1 MNRIFSFFHSTAL
14 FFLCVADE
22 VNKKDDNTKT
32 IRDDDVKVKIH
43 GASGKI
49 KIARAEKDDKDD
61 DKDGKDDDKDD
72 KDSKDIDTPDKTD
85 DVDVE
90 VKDSVEKKDSDS
102 DKDDKDTDDDKD
114 DDDFEDTNDDLLTFE
129 LDDIKEKG
137 DNDKD
142 VADDKHSVDSFK
154 DVQFQ
159 FSPVQTNDRSFGIP
173 AINVNLTGRLEDT
186 DANVQI
192 MVYLFRRAG
201 SITFG
206 NETFQVQPGTVKF
219 NIKVRGQKMFAY
231 NAFSC
236 AIFYKKKHWGKAKN
250 MYRFSQG

>member
-1 MNRIFSFFHSTAL
+1 MKRIFSSFHSTAL

-32 IRDDDVKVKIH
+32 IRDDDVKAKIH
-43 GASGKI
+43 GKSGKI

-61 DKDGKDDDKDD
+61 DKDD
-72 KDSKDIDTPDKTD
+72 KDSKDSDTPDKTD
-85 DVDVE
+85 DADVDI
-90 VKDSVEKKDSDS
+90 KDSVEKKDSDG
-102 DKDDKDTDDDKD
+102 KDDKDTDDDED

-129 LDDIKEKG
+129 LDDIKEKDAN
-137 DNDKD
+137 DND
-142 VADDKHSVDSFK
+142 VADDNHSVDSFK

-186 DANVQI
+186 DANIQI
-192 MVYLFRRAG
+192 MVYLFRQAG

-219 NIKVRGQKMFAY
+219 NIKVRGQKMLTY
-231 NAFSC
+231 YAFSG
-236 AIFYKKKHWGKAKN
+236 AIFYKITGKAKN
-250 MYRFSQG
+250 NV

>member
-1 MNRIFSFFHSTAL
+1 M
-14 FFLCVADE
+14 
-22 VNKKDDNTKT
+22 
-32 IRDDDVKVKIH
+32 
-43 GASGKI
+43 
-49 KIARAEKDDKDD
+49 
-61 DKDGKDDDKDD
+61 
-72 KDSKDIDTPDKTD
+72 
-85 DVDVE
+85 
-90 VKDSVEKKDSDS
+90 
-102 DKDDKDTDDDKD
+102 
-114 DDDFEDTNDDLLTFE
+114 LTFE
-129 LDDIKEKG
+129 LDDIKEKD

-192 MVYLFRRAG
+192 MVYLFRQAG

-231 NAFSC
+231 YAFSC

>member
-1 MNRIFSFFHSTAL
+1 MKRIFSFFHSTAL

-72 KDSKDIDTPDKTD
+72 KDSKDTDTPDKT
-85 DVDVE
+85 DVE

-129 LDDIKEKG
+129 LDDIKEKD

-231 NAFSC
+231 YAFSC
-236 AIFYKKKHWGKAKN
+236 AILISIKKTLKAKN

>member
-1 MNRIFSFFHSTAL
+1 M
-14 FFLCVADE
+14 CVADE

-61 DKDGKDDDKDD
+61 DKDD
-72 KDSKDIDTPDKTD
+72 KDSKDSDTPDKTD
-85 DVDVE
+85 DVDVD
-90 VKDSVEKKDSDS
+90 VKDSVEKKDSDSDS

-129 LDDIKEKG
+129 LDDIKEKDDL
-137 DNDKD
+137 DND

-173 AINVNLTGRLEDT
+173 AINVNLTGRLEDA

-192 MVYLFRRAG
+192 MVYLFRQAG
-201 SITFG
+201 SLTFG

-219 NIKVRGQKMFAY
+219 NIKVRGQKMLAY
-231 NAFSC
+231 YAFSC
-236 AIFYKKKHWGKAKN
+236 AIFYKITGKAKN
-250 MYRFSQG
+250 MYRFSHG